1 MSRAALN
8 SFGLR
13 AVWTIKD
20 CFLKSKLF
28 YFNGSIGSRWSS
40 TSSEVGWFSLTGSGD
55 GSLLGI
61 GDTGNLL
68 LFAIINVGLFMMRTL
83 LKWSYLMLVD
93 IPEVLRDEL
102 AIRELIGERMS
113 YLEAEKNLASSFR
126 SLMAGS
132 FRTGRLRVGVLIS
145 VVIMTLR
152 LLV

>member
-1 MSRAALN
+1 
-8 SFGLR
+8 
-13 AVWTIKD
+13 
-20 CFLKSKLF
+20 
-28 YFNGSIGSRWSS
+28 
-40 TSSEVGWFSLTGSGD
+40 
-55 GSLLGI
+55 
-61 GDTGNLL
+61 
-68 LFAIINVGLFMMRTL
+68 MMRTL

-132 FRTGRLRVGVLIS
+132 FRTGRLRVGVLTS